1 MQAVSKGETMTLL
14 EKAKA
19 APAGS
24 RSSQDLSEELE
35 MVLAWVGGTISGNQV
50 AAVLKCSHAG
60 VSSRCGVIL
69 RRGIQAGIIEVKY
82 RNA

>member
-1 MQAVSKGETMTLL
+1 MTLL

-19 APAGS
+19 APNS
-24 RSSQDLSEELE
+24 KRKSQDLSEELE
-35 MVLAWVGGTISGNQV
+35 MVLAWVGGTISGYQV
-50 AAVLKCSHAG
+50 AAALKCKCTHAN

-69 RRGIQAGIIEVKY
+69 MRGIQAGIIEVKY